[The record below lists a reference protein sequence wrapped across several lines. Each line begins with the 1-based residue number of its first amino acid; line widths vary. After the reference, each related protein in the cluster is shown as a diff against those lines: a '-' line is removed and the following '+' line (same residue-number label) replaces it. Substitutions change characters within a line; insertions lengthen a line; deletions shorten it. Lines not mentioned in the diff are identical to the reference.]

1 MSTQRSY
8 VLATPLAAAV
18 LVCLHVAGHAGEGAA
33 DVVVA
38 NPRGAPPRRRCAC
51 CGTCNRAGDGLDV
64 AEVCGAI
71 TRMHQRNAREQEPDR
86 GEIVST
92 PAVRPEKLSDANA

>member
-1 MSTQRSY
+1 MLRLFWFVFTSPDMRARARLTWWW
-8 VLATPLAAAV
+8 LI
-18 LVCLHVAGHAGEGAA
+18 
-33 DVVVA
+33 
-38 NPRGAPPRRRCAC
+38 RGAPHHVAALLVAA
-51 CGTCNRAGDGLDV
+51 TCNRAGDGLDV

-92 PAVRPEKLSDANA
+92 PAVWPEKLSDANA